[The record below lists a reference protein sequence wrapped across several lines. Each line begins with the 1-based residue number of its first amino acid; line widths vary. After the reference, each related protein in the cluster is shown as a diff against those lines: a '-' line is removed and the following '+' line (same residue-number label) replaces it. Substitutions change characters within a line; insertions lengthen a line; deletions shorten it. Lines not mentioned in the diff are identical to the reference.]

1 MELRTLERHI
11 ASLAAMPESG
21 APVIS
26 CYLNLQ
32 GGPPGYRNTWDEQV
46 AALRSGLTGV
56 ARRDFE
62 EGLIPIEK
70 FRESAMREGAA
81 SLAVFARAGERPF
94 FLALQFRVPLP
105 TRIAVGSAPNIYPLV
120 EIKDNY
126 SRYVVLLAT
135 EERAH
140 ILAVNLGSVTQEVWQ
155 TRPELR
161 RRVGHEW
168 TREHLQ
174 NHRQERIHQFVRSQ
188 IHSVDRLMSAGGYG
202 HFILAGGARITSS
215 IRRALP
221 KHLLTKLV
229 DVVPAGAHSRTED
242 VVAGTLR
249 SFLDHEELES
259 VSVVD
264 ELLGRLHTKG
274 LAVAGTAASLRA
286 LKSHQADVL
295 VLASSYEAGQG
306 WDCRTCGCWRNCG
319 GCTRLLPELRHRQL
333 ARIRRQ
339 GRDGQACR
347 AVRLSSR
354 GCTAQ
359 RRFGWPGRRRL
370 SVALVAS
377 YKVA

>member
-32 GGPPGYRNTWDEQV
+32 GGPPGYQNTWDEQV
-46 AALRSGLTGV
+46 ATLRSGLTGV

-126 SRYVVLLAT
+126 NRYVVLLAT

-140 ILAVNLGSVTQEVWQ
+140 MLAVNLGSVTQEVWR

-168 TREHLQ
+168 TTEHSRS
-174 NHRQERIHQFVRSQ
+174 HRRERIHQFIHDQTRSWWT
-188 IHSVDRLMSAGGYG
+188 A
-202 HFILAGGARITSS
+202 
-215 IRRALP
+215 
-221 KHLLTKLV
+221 
-229 DVVPAGAHSRTED
+229 PAG
-242 VVAGTLR
+242 
-249 SFLDHEELES
+249 
-259 VSVVD
+259 
-264 ELLGRLHTKG
+264 
-274 LAVAGTAASLRA
+274 
-286 LKSHQADVL
+286 
-295 VLASSYEAGQG
+295 
-306 WDCRTCGCWRNCG
+306 
-319 GCTRLLPELRHRQL
+319 
-333 ARIRRQ
+333 
-339 GRDGQACR
+339 
-347 AVRLSSR
+347 
-354 GCTAQ
+354 
-359 RRFGWPGRRRL
+359 
-370 SVALVAS
+370 
-377 YKVA
+377 KVN